1 LIWLYLFTIGIAIA
15 AIPLISYIIEKL
27 SDKSLRRITFRRG
40 RADNLSDSLQKW
52 VERAQKGMSGPRL
65 LKRSPVFFV
74 VIVALSIAG
83 FMFGTIGMK
92 NPAAGVML
100 AVAGVVFPE
109 QVYHNREQLRREKI
123 LEQMGAAV
131 RLFAEEYSETPHTV
145 KALGI
150 AAEKM
155 PNPIKGILEKA
166 HKGLTS
172 GKDADYV
179 LIDLA
184 KDLDNEYGR
193 MFVQLLRLSFE
204 DQAIKPLFRKLANRI
219 SSQQGLIQ
227 KNKVELTADRILS
240 VALNIAIVPAYLA
253 IHRYVPDANEFFTT
267 TLAGKILVTVC
278 IASAVCAALIDRIAN
293 KGGSYD

>member
-1 LIWLYLFTIGIAIA
+1 MIWLYLFTIGIAIA
-15 AIPLISYIIEKL
+15 VIPLATYIAEKL
-27 SDKSLRRITFRRG
+27 SDKPLRRITFRRG

-52 VERAQKGMSGPRL
+52 VEKAQKGLSGPRF

-74 VIVALSIAG
+74 AVVILSIAG
-83 FMFGTIGMK
+83 FMFGTIVMK
-92 NPAAGVML
+92 NPAAGVLL
-100 AVAGVVFPE
+100 AIAGVVFPE
-109 QVYHNREQLRREKI
+109 QAYYNREQIRREKI

-184 KDLDNEYGR
+184 NDLDNEYGR
-193 MFVQLLRLSFE
+193 MFVQMLRLSFE

-219 SSQQGLIQ
+219 SSQQGLIK
-227 KNKVELTADRILS
+227 KNKVELTADRVLS
-240 VALNIAIVPAYLA
+240 VLLNIAIVPAYLV
-253 IHRYVPDANEFFTT
+253 IHHYVPEANEFFTAT
-267 TLAGKILVTVC
+267 IAGKVLATVC
-278 IASAVCAALIDRIAN
+278 IASAVCAAITDRLAN
-293 KGGSYD
+293 KGSSYD